1 MTGTSGAP
9 HSHYKSNLQEA
20 AIMCRQGVGQRGFE
34 KPVETLPHRCAQ
46 GFGNIEKAR
55 ALRRPHTVPVH
66 FKTSR
71 GMWRQSNASKFMP
84 RACPRSKVRIGMRAR
99 ISINFV
105 SFE

>member
-1 MTGTSGAP
+1 MTGTSGGL
-9 HSHYKSNLQEA
+9 HSLFKSFLQKA
-20 AIMCRQGVGQRGFE
+20 AIMRGQSVGQRGFE
-34 KPVETLPHRCAQ
+34 KPVEALPHRCAQ
-46 GFGNIEKAR
+46 GFGNVEKAR

-84 RACPRSKVRIGMRAR
+84 RARPRSKVRIGMRAR